1 MADQGDGIDEAFEAA
16 LRVGLTAA
24 GRMAERVAR
33 EREQQQR
40 DAQARSEQEARELQ
54 ARLDSERAAARAA
67 LAPVEQEQWWHSAR
81 PEEIADAWQTANAWK
96 DSDAEAQRATDRIRR
111 ELQERHGIDTS
122 QLGADPGAVRDA
134 LERRDEAQLAADRQR
149 AQARGEHATAT
160 ALLAEPDTDQAL
172 PAEHEE
178 ERERGEQQYDGA
190 QRREEL
196 AEQLEAIGDTES
208 AQARVLADRNQGR
221 PAQHAT
227 AERTAGAP
235 AKAARR
241 SPAQARRQPRRDDR
255 GR

>member
-1 MADQGDGIDEAFEAA
+1 MADQGDGIDEAFDAA

-24 GRMAERVAR
+24 GRMAERIAR
-33 EREQQQR
+33 EREQQLR
-40 DAQARSEQEARELQ
+40 DAQARSEHEARELKG
-54 ARLDSERAAARAA
+54 RLDSERAAARAA

-134 LERRDEAQLAADRQR
+134 LERRDEARLAADRQR
-149 AQARGEHATAT
+149 AQARGEHATAA
-160 ALLAEPDTDQAL
+160 ALLAEPDTDQA
-172 PAEHEE
+172 PTPEHE
-178 ERERGEQQYDGA
+178 ERERAEQHYDGA

-196 AEQLEAIGDTES
+196 AEQLEAVGDTES
-208 AQARVLADRNQGR
+208 AQARVLADRNQAR

-227 AERTAGAP
+227 ADRATRAP

-241 SPAQARRQPRRDDR
+241 SPGQARRQPRREDR

>member
-67 LAPVEQEQWWHSAR
+67 LAPVEQEQWWQSAR

-96 DSDAEAQRATDRIRR
+96 DTDPEAQRATERIGR
-111 ELQERHGIDTS
+111 ELQERHGIDPS
-122 QLGADPGAVRDA
+122 QLSADPGAVRDA
-134 LERRDEAQLAADRQR
+134 LERRDEARLAADRQR
-149 AQARGEHATAT
+149 VQARGEHATAT
-160 ALLAEPDTDQAL
+160 ALLAEPDTDQA
-172 PAEHEE
+172 PTPEHE
-178 ERERGEQQYDGA
+178 ERERAEQQYDST

-196 AEQLEAIGDTES
+196 AEQLEAVGDTES

-227 AERTAGAP
+227 AERATRAP

-241 SPAQARRQPRRDDR
+241 SPGQARRQPRREDR